1 MVQERVSSCGT
12 DRRRLQMVDMPL
24 LKSVDL
30 QPHGFPVCGYGRT
43 FDGRGRLVDFRAA
56 VARLTTK
63 GKGKGK
69 KRTELKGGKLESTG
83 VAGSLV

>member
-1 MVQERVSSCGT
+1 LFLMNSECDAS
-12 DRRRLQMVDMPL
+12 
-24 LKSVDL
+24 
-30 QPHGFPVCGYGRT
+30 VCG
-43 FDGRGRLVDFRAA
+43 DSSLLRAA